1 MISRFHFLRLISY
14 LLLILQTISVK
25 FDLQSTYEG
34 KELCLS
40 QYMAK
45 DTFVSVKIIIS
56 PGAFQNVDINVVDK
70 SPSSNLFHAEK
81 NLKSEV
87 KFAFTTH
94 EWNDVEFCFKNTL
107 EKGAPYGQNQ
117 FKSINFHVD
126 TGAEATDFAEQKKKE
141 KLTVLELELI
151 RLENLAQDLSNELDY
166 LHKAE
171 FKMRDINELANERVR
186 NFSILSMLVLVGVG
200 LWQVWYLRKF
210 FQVKKLI

>member
-1 MISRFHFLRLISY
+1 MEMISRFHFLRLISY

-94 EWNDVEFCFKNTL
+94 EWNDVEFW
-107 EKGAPYGQNQ
+107 APYGQNQ

-171 FKMRDINELANERVR
+171 FKMRDING
-186 NFSILSMLVLVGVG
+186 NFCA
-200 LWQVWYLRKF
+200 
-210 FQVKKLI
+210 